1 MIALLRGVADPAIRA
16 EDVVIA
22 RESSDA
28 ESELRLV
35 RPACT
40 RTQPLICPTVLRL
53 ISNSPLSNNRMELRG
68 ANPAKSVRS
77 TIRKGVSSSMK
88 ALSGL
93 QTHNE
98 EADKCPLPVS

>member
-53 ISNSPLSNNRMELRG
+53 ISNSPLSNNRMEHWLLTCGAPTRRNQFAALFGKAYHLR
-68 ANPAKSVRS
+68 
-77 TIRKGVSSSMK
+77 
-88 ALSGL
+88 
-93 QTHNE
+93 
-98 EADKCPLPVS
+98 